1 MFLINLFLFAVGC
14 VVLWF
19 SSSLVV
25 SGVERFSRS
34 VRISSFVTSFL
45 LLGVLTSLGEISVG
59 INSILDKRPEIFVGD
74 LIGGSFVIVTLII
87 PILAIFGR
95 GLTLS
100 QHLQPKKLSF
110 FLVLVVAPPLLIL
123 DGFVSRYDGLLLIL
137 FYAVFFNLFQKSEKI
152 WETVDLKKL
161 EDGKTEINLA
171 KIIAGA
177 VLIFLASKILVDK
190 TIYFADLLR
199 IPSFLI
205 SILFLSIGTNLPEM
219 VIAARAIKSNHKS
232 IALGDYVGSAATNS
246 LLFGVLILVHG
257 PFEIATGVFNATL
270 FILLLGYIL
279 FFSFAHSR
287 KHLSLIQGVV
297 LLLIYVLF
305 LMIQTTEIFLV
316 SPKI

>member
-1 MFLINLFLFAVGC
+1 MLLINVLLFAVAC
-14 VVLWF
+14 AVLWYA
-19 SSSLVV
+19 SSLVV
-25 SGVERFSRS
+25 NGVERFARS

-59 INSILDKRPEIFVGD
+59 VNSILDKRPDIFVGD

-95 GLTLS
+95 GVTLG

-110 FLVLVVAPPLLIL
+110 FLVLIVAPSFLIL

-137 FYAVFFNLFQKSEKI
+137 LYAVFFNLFQKSEKI
-152 WETVDLKKL
+152 WEAADLNKL
-161 EDGKTEINLA
+161 EDGKTKFNLA

-205 SILFLSIGTNLPEM
+205 SILFLSIGTNLPEL
-219 VIAARAIKSNHKS
+219 VIAARTIKNNHKS

-246 LLFGVLILVHG
+246 LLFGVLILVYG
-257 PFEIATGVFNATL
+257 PFEIATGVFNVTL

-287 KHLSLIQGVV
+287 KHLSLIQGAV
-297 LLLIYVLF
+297 LILVYVLF
-305 LMIQTTEIFLV
+305 LMIETTEIFLV